1 MNMDEK
7 IVEMQ
12 EESEE
17 GDEIIFTLFVNGQ
30 IVSWAK
36 TLLYSNLEEIHT
48 ARMERRKGFGR
59 KLLAHLEKNAEAH
72 RAIMMKMEFDESF
85 SDANG
90 FFRSMGYR
98 LKPVENYESRF
109 VEATKKLQKNC
120 F

>member
-17 GDEIIFTLFVNGQ
+17 DDEIIFTLFVDMK

-36 TLLYSNLEEIHT
+36 TLLHSNLEEIHT
-48 ARMERRKGFGR
+48 ARKEKRKGFGR
-59 KLLAHLEKNAEAH
+59 KLPAHLEKNAEAH
-72 RAIMMKMEFDESF
+72 RAIVMKAEFDDSF
-85 SDANG
+85 SEANG
-90 FFRSMGYR
+90 FFRSMGYS

-109 VEATKKLQKNC
+109 IEAPKKP
-120 F
+120 